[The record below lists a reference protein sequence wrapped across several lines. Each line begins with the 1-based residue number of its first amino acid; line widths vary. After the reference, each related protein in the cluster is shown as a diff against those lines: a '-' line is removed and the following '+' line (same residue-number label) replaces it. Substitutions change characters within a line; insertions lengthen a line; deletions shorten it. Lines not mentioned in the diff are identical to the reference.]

1 MCTAVAL
8 SIGGSMDLSI
18 VLYSDKKQ
26 SFRNWIGFPTEVK
39 KWGVSTQ
46 LSPVHLRTQTD
57 PVSETLCSVQNTSTK
72 ISNT

>member
-1 MCTAVAL
+1 
-8 SIGGSMDLSI
+8 MDLSI

-26 SFRNWIGFPTEVK
+26 SFRNWICFPTEVK
-39 KWGVSTQ
+39 KWGVSTW